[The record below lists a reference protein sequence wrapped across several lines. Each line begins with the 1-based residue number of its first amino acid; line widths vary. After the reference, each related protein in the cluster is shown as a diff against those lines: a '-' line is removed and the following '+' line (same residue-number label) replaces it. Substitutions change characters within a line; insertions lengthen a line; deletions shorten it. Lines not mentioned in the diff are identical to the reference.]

1 MITMRTKDWKS
12 ISGTILVLIA
22 VALVVIS
29 AGCSKGPNT
38 ENTPTS
44 TSVENTS
51 MSSTQDSTLMLKL
64 NGTFSGQLSVPA
76 SLAEEVRE
84 YFEKSNTTLYSF
96 EVEVV
101 NDNGKPQA
109 SITLY
114 LLKIVPPFEPK
125 DFEVLIN
132 GKPVSRETY
141 VPVYEDVPVVIEY
154 SGKQYPRQLTAK
166 VKEKSRARFTAKKS
180 ELDKHPGET
189 IKLGTVEGFA
199 LLAHVNDA
207 GNYTFIVK
215 GRNGEELATGGLVVG

>member
-12 ISGTILVLIA
+12 TSETILVLIA

-38 ENTPTS
+38 ANTPTS
-44 TSVENTS
+44 TSVKNTS
-51 MSSTQDSTLMLKL
+51 MSSIQDRTLMLRL

-76 SLAEEVRE
+76 SLAEDVRE

-96 EVEVV
+96 EIEVV

-114 LLKIVPPFEPK
+114 LLKIVPPFGPK
-125 DFEVLIN
+125 EFEVLIN
-132 GKPVSRETY
+132 GKPVSGETY
-141 VPVYEDVPVVIEY
+141 VPVYPDVSVVIEY
-154 SGKQYPRQLTAK
+154 SGKQYSGQLTAK
-166 VKEKSRARFTAKKS
+166 VKEKSLARFTAKKS

-189 IKLGTVEGFA
+189 IKLGTVDGFT

>member
-38 ENTPTS
+38 ANTPTS
-44 TSVENTS
+44 TSVEDTS

-76 SLAEEVRE
+76 SLAEDIKK

-101 NDNGKPQA
+101 NDNGKP
-109 SITLY
+109 
-114 LLKIVPPFEPK
+114 
-125 DFEVLIN
+125 
-132 GKPVSRETY
+132 
-141 VPVYEDVPVVIEY
+141 
-154 SGKQYPRQLTAK
+154 PR
-166 VKEKSRARFTAKKS
+166 RALHCIS
-180 ELDKHPGET
+180 
-189 IKLGTVEGFA
+189 
-199 LLAHVNDA
+199 
-207 GNYTFIVK
+207 
-215 GRNGEELATGGLVVG
+215 